1 LILKATIQSALTRIK
16 KRLTGLIA
24 SKIDTRS
31 GSVGERGERIA
42 EQHLKR
48 SGYRILFR
56 SYRTSLGEIDLVV
69 LSKTRTGA
77 KQIVFVEVK
86 AWTNPGEGG
95 PSDAVDDRKQERLT
109 RLALEFLKKHR
120 LLDCPARFDVVEV
133 VLNPLSVRHF
143 ENAFEATGKYQWF
156 S

>member
-1 LILKATIQSALTRIK
+1 MFNASIQSAWSQCRKLIKSLIATRI
-16 KRLTGLIA
+16 
-24 SKIDTRS
+24 DTET
-31 GSVGERGERIA
+31 GSVGQRGERIA
-42 EQHLKR
+42 EQLLKR
-48 SGYRILFR
+48 AGYRILFR
-56 SYRTSLGEIDLVV
+56 SYRTSLGEIDLVA
-69 LSKTRTGA
+69 LGKTRTGA

-86 AWTNPGEGG
+86 AWSSPSEGG

-133 VLNPLSVRHF
+133 ILNPPSTRHF
-143 ENAFEATGKYQWF
+143 ENAFEATGKFQWY

>member
-1 LILKATIQSALTRIK
+1 MLRESLERAWSKLKSAYLAMSPQSRNTEI
-16 KRLTGLIA
+16 
-24 SKIDTRS
+24 

-42 EQHLKR
+42 EQFLKQ

-56 SYRTSLGEIDLVV
+56 SYRTSLGEIDLIA
-69 LSKTRTGA
+69 LGKTRTRV

-86 AWTNPGEGG
+86 AWSSPGEGG

-109 RLALEFLKKHR
+109 KLALEFLKKFR
-120 LLDCPARFDVVEV
+120 LLECPARFDVIEV
-133 VLNPLSVRHF
+133 ILNPRSIRHY
-143 ENAFEATGKYQWF
+143 ENAFEATGKFQWY